1 MKQLNPN
8 WLTEG
13 LIDFEYKKYLILAYL
28 QTANSEFEEKRLYP
42 IFADLIFHY
51 QNLLQIKESKKL
63 IYEQFPQQI
72 SKADFEKLQIVYQK
86 IVEDDDAMKEIEDI
100 VSFALPR
107 FKEMMQ
113 NGKGIYD
120 YIESRLEIIPIGLLP
135 IYSGEGYLFLN
146 EYLVNDT
153 KIYQYQITVFEN
165 THEKYRAV
173 NIQYIESVKKGIGQT
188 YENLK
193 VALVKKYRT
202 FANPATFMVVS
213 HITCPLQESLLPI
226 AKRILVKYVSGSDR
240 IQK

>member
-1 MKQLNPN
+1 MKQLNAN

-13 LIDFEYKKYLILAYL
+13 LIDFEYKKYIVLAYL
-28 QTANSEFEEKRLYP
+28 QSANNEFEEKKLYP

-72 SKADFEKLQIVYQK
+72 SRADFEKLEIIYQK
-86 IVEDDDAMKEIEDI
+86 IVEDDEAMKEIEEI

-107 FKEMMQ
+107 FKKMMQ
-113 NGKGIYD
+113 NGKNIYD
-120 YIESRLEIIPIGLLP
+120 YIESKLEIIPIGLLP

-146 EYLVNDT
+146 EYHVSDT
-153 KIYQYQITVFEN
+153 KVYQYQITVFEN

-173 NIQYIESVKKGIGQT
+173 NVQYVESVRKGIGQT

-193 VALVKKYRT
+193 VSLVKKYKT

-213 HITCPLQESLLPI
+213 HIACPLQESLLPI
-226 AKRILVKYVSGSDR
+226 AKRVLVRYVSSLAA
-240 IQK
+240 